1 MTWNAIRGC
10 GKVREIHKKIP
21 LETGKIKTGE
31 FLNEILREFAK
42 VSTLA
47 FDNIGD
53 LLFAYR
59 ERQLSSILLPAFYNL
74 GYSAMQEVPTRRR
87 NRLGIDNHGWLDYWV
102 QKDIKWTFLI
112 EAKHGKHCFN
122 RPLTDRNNRII
133 QSSIRQLRG
142 IEGPNLEEL
151 SFDGKG
157 FKIALTI
164 LPIYRTMSRVTDD
177 DLYVT
182 NPTKTDELESTLDL
196 LVDGL
201 AAKSSWVGVWSLPR
215 RMQFSIPASWSESR
229 MLTYPAVAL
238 VATVVT

>member
-1 MTWNAIRGC
+1 HEENRSNWSRIFPTLGGPNTGSGSGAGFFQLWVDLIRGQ
-10 GKVREIHKKIP
+10 GH
-21 LETGKIKTGE
+21 
-31 FLNEILREFAK
+31 
-42 VSTLA
+42 
-47 FDNIGD
+47 
-53 LLFAYR
+53 
-59 ERQLSSILLPAFYNL
+59 
-74 GYSAMQEVPTRRR
+74 
-87 NRLGIDNHGWLDYWV
+87 RLGIDNHGWLDYWV
-102 QKDIKWTFLI
+102 QKDNKWTFLI